1 MKTYEK
7 FQVSYK
13 NQEEKETRNGKPSKK
28 EKSQELVVHWLIIY
42 HRTVPRKKTD
52 IRWEKFHTEKWVYT
66 RKQ

>member
-7 FQVSYK
+7 FEVSYK

-28 EKSQELVVHWLIIY
+28 GKSQELVHWLIIY